1 MINSMEHLGLF
12 CGFKPKH
19 TTIFLLK
26 VHGPM
31 SACHIDPVVR
41 KAPKKSL
48 KLVGNGRTKDCT
60 HVAWLAQPWSM
71 FHRLGIWQA
80 FRICLGNTCWTILRC
95 KQMCGR
101 EMLWQQSGTK
111 RCCWILVEKMQEL
124 LSDDPVWSLALQ
136 TTFTLRCTMI
146 SLDVFRSVTE

>member
-1 MINSMEHLGLF
+1 MCCCGGGSVGEGLSSFYPHVSKHNWFQVSHMVHGTGIFTYIKAIINDKFMIHVGKYSSPMEHLGLF
-12 CGFKPKH
+12 CGLKPKH

-71 FHRLGIWQA
+71 FHRLGI
-80 FRICLGNTCWTILRC
+80 
-95 KQMCGR
+95 
-101 EMLWQQSGTK
+101 
-111 RCCWILVEKMQEL
+111 
-124 LSDDPVWSLALQ
+124 
-136 TTFTLRCTMI
+136 
-146 SLDVFRSVTE
+146 